1 MTIDPLAAATG
12 QHIAGQAKTPAR
24 QTTPVPVPTPAVAAE
39 PLPVLGTPGA
49 AEPPPTAEA
58 LQAAVKQIDSY
69 LKGSARSLQFKVDES
84 TGRTVVS
91 VRDAN
96 GEVIRQIPNEDVL
109 RLARSLG
116 ASGSKSIVDIEV

>member
-1 MTIDPLAAATG
+1 MTIDSLAAATG
-12 QHIAGQAKTPAR
+12 QHSAWPAKTPTQ
-24 QTTPVPVPTPAVAAE
+24 QTAPSPAPAAKAE
-39 PLPVLGTPGA
+39 PVHVLGTKQGA
-49 AEPPPTAEA
+49 AEPTPTAEA

-69 LKGSARSLQFKVDES
+69 LKGSERSLQFKVDDS